1 MPRLGVFAAH
11 PQAVHNGLETN
22 AVAALAVL
30 DAVAHL
36 RADGL
41 AHLGI
46 ACYRHHSSLCIST
59 STRFEPPFP
68 GDLEMPLWVQYSHK
82 IQGFQLGILPVSQ
95 AQCHPL
101 CVGYS
106 TLISPIFPHRHQL
119 QERHHLP
126 HQCWTA
132 TGAPRLDR
140 RQGRELGKTSTVLL
154 SRSTRTVILASPE
167 KEHKEL

>member
-1 MPRLGVFAAH
+1 
-11 PQAVHNGLETN
+11 
-22 AVAALAVL
+22 
-30 DAVAHL
+30 
-36 RADGL
+36 
-41 AHLGI
+41 
-46 ACYRHHSSLCIST
+46 
-59 STRFEPPFP
+59 
-68 GDLEMPLWVQYSHK
+68 
-82 IQGFQLGILPVSQ
+82 
-95 AQCHPL
+95 
-101 CVGYS
+101 
-106 TLISPIFPHRHQL
+106 LISPIFPHRHQL